1 MAKTKTQQA
10 AIAIS
15 KKASKK
21 PLRKAQYGQSTG
33 PRATPGVTVQT
44 GDPNI
49 KMIWDGK
56 NIVPAGTGKYSST
69 ISGKTYSTAP
79 NTKVPIG
86 TKVDGK
92 TWDGY
97 TYVKKGGAIKAKK
110 NGKVSSMA
118 KKRR

>member
-1 MAKTKTQQA
+1 MAKTKAQQA

-15 KKASKK
+15 MKKAGKK
-21 PLRKAQYGQSTG
+21 PLRKANNGETG
-33 PRATPGVTVQT
+33 RKATPGVTVKT

-49 KMIWDGK
+49 KMIWNGK

-69 ISGKTYSTAP
+69 ISGKTYSTPP

-97 TYVKKGGAIKAKK
+97 TYVKKGGAIKTKK

>member
-1 MAKTKTQQA
+1 MAKTKAQQA
-10 AIAIS
+10 AIAVS
-15 KKASKK
+15 MKKAGKK
-21 PLRKAQYGQSTG
+21 PLRKAQNGETG
-33 PRATPGVTVQT
+33 RKATPGVTVKT

-49 KMIWDGK
+49 KMIWTGK
-56 NIVPAGTGKYSST
+56 NIAPAGIGKYSSSLT
-69 ISGKTYSTAP
+69 GKTYSTPP